1 MSNSLVVIPAG
12 LPAAARCWL
21 TVFFNFHCTIGNLKL
36 SLGFQVMK
44 STSLSWSFVYRNV
57 RCGNEWTIDAL
68 RLKHKILISDVS
80 SSSTWL
86 GSGELEFDLFLV
98 VCPVA
103 ELDSAAD
110 SAADWFPDNASG
122 TLSMLPASASA
133 RPAWPWPPWRCC
145 TYLPSLLK
153 CIGISSSEF
162 SGINLAV
169 VTALL
174 VLSFGYA

>member
-1 MSNSLVVIPAG
+1 MLHWTGGYLGPGGVREILPYPSTLVGTLSPSFPRPIQTHSSVSMINHHTTSNSVLTPYGSMSNSLVVIPAG

-80 SSSTWL
+80 SSST
-86 GSGELEFDLFLV
+86 
-98 VCPVA
+98 
-103 ELDSAAD
+103 
-110 SAADWFPDNASG
+110 
-122 TLSMLPASASA
+122 
-133 RPAWPWPPWRCC
+133 
-145 TYLPSLLK
+145 
-153 CIGISSSEF
+153 
-162 SGINLAV
+162 
-169 VTALL
+169 
-174 VLSFGYA
+174 